1 MDCKVKIWDVY
12 NSGKCMRIYMGHG
25 KAVRDIC
32 FSNDGTKF
40 LTGGYDKNIK
50 YWDTETGH
58 RLSRQEGSLC
68 GEVTQEYD
76 QHLGAVNTITFVN
89 NDSRS
94 CKEVFRTLKCHN
106 GVCTG
111 AEWHPLEQSKVA
123 TCGWDGLI
131 KYWIERRE
139 STSDGSISTYG
150 DMIKS
155 EQRLELAVS
164 VTLRAAPVFL
174 RAMA

>member
-1 MDCKVKIWDVY
+1 MERSQCDRHTKGALLGSSQSMDICFSLHVKIWDVY

-68 GEVTQEYD
+68 G
-76 QHLGAVNTITFVN
+76 
-89 NDSRS
+89 
-94 CKEVFRTLKCHN
+94 
-106 GVCTG
+106 
-111 AEWHPLEQSKVA
+111 
-123 TCGWDGLI
+123 
-131 KYWIERRE
+131 
-139 STSDGSISTYG
+139 
-150 DMIKS
+150 
-155 EQRLELAVS
+155 
-164 VTLRAAPVFL
+164 
-174 RAMA
+174 